1 VVARPAAV
9 ETVVRALR
17 RGGRGPVAL
26 TAATPG
32 MGGSGTTT
40 LAQIVCADQRVQR
53 RFGDGMHWA
62 PLGRHVVGRAV
73 LEAAQRIRARIPA
86 PDPSG
91 SPRVLVVLDDV
102 WSAEQLRPFLDLPH
116 VRVLLTTR
124 FPEVLPRDGVT
135 VPVGPLTDP
144 QARVAMIRGLAK
156 APGSPTS
163 VIPPAAVAELAA
175 ATDGWPQLVRLVNRT
190 LATETARGLTGR
202 QAALVVLDRLQSVRT
217 GHAVRTITVGTAGR
231 LACAARVVMGTA
243 VGSLDADAAARL
255 TELGIFAAGEE
266 VPLPLVTTLWRAT
279 AGRDDDTGRQLCRQL
294 ASSGL
299 LTMHPGRDDHGT
311 GHHGTVGPG
320 ANTGVDQ
327 GVRLPDVVRDDLR
340 RVGIGDRLAD
350 LNRALLAALAAR
362 LPAAPPL
369 VPGTPSARV
378 AWWVQA
384 GTDPYLAAHLIEHLI
399 DAGHLAEADAL
410 AGDLRWISVRLQ
422 RSGPGAVATDLGKV
436 SPGRSTAMLPA
447 LHAAAPFL
455 IPTAPAPAPT
465 LPDILFHRVRDDP
478 AWAAQVRAA
487 QVRALTADQP

>member
-1 VVARPAAV
+1 MARPAAV
-9 ETVVRALR
+9 EAVVRALR
-17 RGGRGPVAL
+17 RDGRGPIAL
-26 TAATPG
+26 AAATPG
-32 MGGSGTTT
+32 AGGSGTTT
-40 LAQIVCADQRVQR
+40 LAQIVCADQRVLR

-62 PLGRHVVGRAV
+62 PLGRHIVGRAV
-73 LEAAQRIRARIPA
+73 LEAAQRIRARIQA

-91 SPRVLVVLDDV
+91 SPQVLVVLDDV

-144 QARVAMIRGLAK
+144 QARVVMIRGLAK
-156 APGSPTS
+156 APESPTS
-163 VIPPAAVAELAA
+163 AIPPAAVAELTAT
-175 ATDGWPQLVRLVNRT
+175 TDGWPQLIRLINRA

-217 GHAVRTITVGTAGR
+217 GHAVRTTAVGTAGR
-231 LACAARVVMGTA
+231 LARAAREVMGTA

-255 TELGIFAAGEE
+255 TELGIFAAGEV
-266 VPLPLVTTLWRAT
+266 VPLQLVTTLWWAT
-279 AGRDDDTGRQLCRQL
+279 AGRDDDTGRQLCRLL

-299 LTMHPGRDDHGT
+299 LTMHPDTGNHGT
-311 GHHGTVGPG
+311 GGHGTSDPG
-320 ANTGVDQ
+320 GNT

-340 RVGIGDRLAD
+340 LFGIGDRLAD
-350 LNRALLAALAAR
+350 LNQALLAALASR

-378 AWWVQA
+378 AWWEQA

-422 RSGPGAVATDLGKV
+422 RSGPGAVAADLGKV

-455 IPTAPAPAPT
+455 TPTTPAPT
-465 LPDILFHRVRDDP
+465 LPDILFHQVRNDP
-478 AWAAQVRAA
+478 AWAAQVRA
-487 QVRALTADQP
+487 LTAGQP